1 MVFNKLLCIDD
12 TFYRCNVRFVD
23 SGGVPRDATSNNI
36 SISVQVTPS
45 KPDRIFWIKVFA
57 DSSSTTST
65 VPMSA
70 TTSSSSSAVTT
81 KLNETISTM
90 DSDEQNDTTAST
102 HSTLPTTDHKTTSS
116 TPSDEYLSTDSSYRT
131 TTHSIQ
137 QTTTAQGIA
146 EGDNITVVCTG
157 DVGKPAEK
165 HVFQKYRNGHNLS
178 MTYTATETSI
188 SEMSEN
194 CSYYRRSNLTFQVM
208 SRDNNAVIR
217 CVVNSSMAEPDMY
230 VETEPIEVYYE
241 VSMPTIIKYPNKAY
255 YVVGED
261 TSIHLTCK
269 SDGNPKPNYQWYKEN
284 HKERISTNENLN
296 ITDMNVT
303 NSGVYTCK
311 VSNTF
316 NGGTFTNS
324 TDLQVNIMN
333 KVDISTTQ
341 SSSTGSSSGVDDKK
355 EKPDENSDLYT
366 AIGIVSA
373 VVIVIIII
381 FLIVMIARKKRKSKS
396 PTIKNESKSSVDSK
410 KKQVTESRTGDYDYI
425 ALEDDATKKQS
436 VNNGL
441 EVEDIKE
448 HNKEYLKK
456 QEEEEQKKNESNT
469 PPQPAVYAQVNEAT
483 KSRNKQNTETRE
495 SSDKQE
501 EDAYAETQDGIY
513 DKAGDRRH
521 KENENVEHFDSS
533 NNSSK
538 QNSNGDNKLSIQTNK
553 VGSYANQ
560 AFEKDENRKVATVSP
575 TIRSSSGSQNDEPT
589 NLSRNSQ
596 SKKGFENIIST
607 DQTGT
612 SEEDSFHRTAL

>member
-230 VETEPIEVYYE
+230 VETEPIEVY
-241 VSMPTIIKYPNKAY
+241 
-255 YVVGED
+255 
-261 TSIHLTCK
+261 
-269 SDGNPKPNYQWYKEN
+269 
-284 HKERISTNENLN
+284 
-296 ITDMNVT
+296 
-303 NSGVYTCK
+303 
-311 VSNTF
+311 F
-316 NGGTFTNS
+316 
-324 TDLQVNIMN
+324 
-333 KVDISTTQ
+333 DISTTQ